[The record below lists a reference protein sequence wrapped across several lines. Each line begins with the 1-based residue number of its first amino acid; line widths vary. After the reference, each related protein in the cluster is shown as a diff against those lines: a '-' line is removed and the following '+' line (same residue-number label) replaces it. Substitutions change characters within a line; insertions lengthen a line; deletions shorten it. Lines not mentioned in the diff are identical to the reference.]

1 MANLLLLRSSGGVK
15 KPALWRRRLF
25 ECKTCSRKFPTFQA
39 LGGHRTSHN
48 RLIRAGK
55 KLELATFPE
64 RKKVHCCPV
73 CGMEF
78 LMGQALGGHMRRHR
92 RDSDAATAAAVDRR
106 VDVEDEEKK
115 AVLFDLNLPLRPV
128 EFLWEEIPLF
138 HFF

>member
-48 RLIRAGK
+48 RPIRAGK
-55 KLELATFPE
+55 KLELAE

-106 VDVEDEEKK
+106 VDVEDEEEK

-128 EFLWEEIPLF
+128 EFLWEEIPLL

>member
-1 MANLLLLRSSGGVK
+1 MADLLLLRPNSGVK

-39 LGGHRTSHN
+39 LGGHRTSHY
-48 RLIRAGK
+48 RSIRAGTTAVEK
-55 KLELATFPE
+55 VGLATFPE

-92 RDSDAATAAAVDRR
+92 HDADAATAAAVDRR
-106 VDVEDEEKK
+106 VGVEDEEEK

-128 EFLWEEIPLF
+128 EFLWE
-138 HFF
+138 